1 MQTFL
6 LAALGVIAGLVVLA
20 GGFWLWLRRKLR
32 GLGEAIGALVAG
44 MTVPPFRISLRPLAG
59 ARFRAAD
66 QVARASQGLT
76 SVGYRP
82 VGDFEVPEMDGV
94 VVRGF
99 WHPRQGSYAAL
110 YEHPQAGVVADL
122 VALFRDRSLVTVSTT
137 PETGLDRPSRAPLV
151 RLELDLAH
159 ADAASRLHERL
170 LEASGGRTSIRTRPE
185 EFARAFVGAYA
196 MEQDW
201 RIARGG
207 VTAEEVRRAAVAG
220 AQPPPDESAVELVQA
235 SWRSAISAFVGDAL
249 VSAYAA
255 AHPMASEQR
264 ERLRA
269 VHQHSVAA
277 DWVDELAWEMIDGR
291 YDADDEEAEDRA
303 FEAAKEQLAAVFASS
318 DVRAAFAEA
327 QPLLPEKRRFE
338 RIARVSRPWA
348 GDLYLQPAER
358 AGA

>member
-1 MQTFL
+1 
-6 LAALGVIAGLVVLA
+6 
-20 GGFWLWLRRKLR
+20 
-32 GLGEAIGALVAG
+32 
-44 MTVPPFRISLRPLAG
+44 
-59 ARFRAAD
+59 
-66 QVARASQGLT
+66 
-76 SVGYRP
+76 
-82 VGDFEVPEMDGV
+82 
-94 VVRGF
+94 
-99 WHPRQGSYAAL
+99 
-110 YEHPQAGVVADL
+110 
-122 VALFRDRSLVTVSTT
+122 
-137 PETGLDRPSRAPLV
+137 
-151 RLELDLAH
+151 
-159 ADAASRLHERL
+159 
-170 LEASGGRTSIRTRPE
+170 
-185 EFARAFVGAYA
+185 